1 MKGVVFTA
9 LLLCAS
15 TLPAAAAEPVAAEA
29 EKPAVEIEEKI
40 VVTAPPIVEESR
52 YEPLA
57 GTVVEV
63 GARQVDDLA
72 AQDIAA
78 ALRRVPGVVIS
89 RYNPVGG
96 YGGGDGGAVFVRG
109 LGTGRPG
116 AELST
121 RVDGVARFAGVWTH
135 PLLDL
140 TGIDGVERI
149 DVYKGPQPV
158 LFGGMS
164 FATIDLLP
172 HRRQTEGIETRIGAA
187 GGSYGTSAFTL
198 RHAGRAGAL
207 DWTVAAGARESDG
220 HRKGAD
226 GSTQSLL
233 AHLGYELGAGW
244 SAGLTLDAASGKAS
258 DPGVKGA
265 PVPGVRPRFETDGVL
280 GVFTLTR
287 RHGTGKQAR
296 EGVLKLH
303 LDDGSIDWRQWDAG
317 QRHAFFTLTDWRNY
331 GMRLEDH
338 FAVGDGGDLTLG
350 FETERY
356 GGRSRE
362 VRPASTL
369 SFGDFRFGNTAL
381 FAGYAHTFGERV
393 RFIPSAGVRYNDSRD
408 FGGDWGGQVAL
419 RVEGPLGEA
428 WVRAAR
434 AFNLPGVWAAAF
446 YKSYGTGDRYKEL
459 KPELLDHLEIGA
471 SRAFSEKLHVEVA
484 LFRNEVKDALR
495 FLPPPPPPPRWANIG
510 EYTSEGVELSVAAQ
524 PLPELSLFV
533 GVTWSRTEP
542 EKVPFAPEWTGTAG
556 LTWAHGPWRLSLDLQ
571 HLSGRE
577 AGNLRYP
584 AAPPHLDGFVLVNG
598 RLGYR
603 FAGTGL
609 ELYVA
614 GENLGDTD
622 YSYRP
627 GYPMPGANLLG
638 GVTWSF

>member
-1 MKGVVFTA
+1 MKGVVFTVF
-9 LLLCAS
+9 LLCAS

-72 AQDIAA
+72 AQDLAA

-172 HRRQTEGIETRIGAA
+172 HRRQSEGIETRIGAA

-220 HRKGAD
+220 HRQGAD
-226 GSTQSLL
+226 GRTQSLL
-233 AHLGYELGAGW
+233 AHVGYELGAGW

-338 FAVGDGGDLTLG
+338 
-350 FETERY
+350 
-356 GGRSRE
+356 
-362 VRPASTL
+362 
-369 SFGDFRFGNTAL
+369 
-381 FAGYAHTFGERV
+381 
-393 RFIPSAGVRYNDSRD
+393 
-408 FGGDWGGQVAL
+408 
-419 RVEGPLGEA
+419 
-428 WVRAAR
+428 
-434 AFNLPGVWAAAF
+434 
-446 YKSYGTGDRYKEL
+446 
-459 KPELLDHLEIGA
+459 
-471 SRAFSEKLHVEVA
+471 
-484 LFRNEVKDALR
+484 
-495 FLPPPPPPPRWANIG
+495 
-510 EYTSEGVELSVAAQ
+510 
-524 PLPELSLFV
+524 
-533 GVTWSRTEP
+533 
-542 EKVPFAPEWTGTAG
+542 
-556 LTWAHGPWRLSLDLQ
+556 
-571 HLSGRE
+571 
-577 AGNLRYP
+577 
-584 AAPPHLDGFVLVNG
+584 
-598 RLGYR
+598 
-603 FAGTGL
+603 
-609 ELYVA
+609 
-614 GENLGDTD
+614 
-622 YSYRP
+622 
-627 GYPMPGANLLG
+627 
-638 GVTWSF
+638 

>member
-1 MKGVVFTA
+1 MKGVVFTVF
-9 LLLCAS
+9 LLCAS

-63 GARQVDDLA
+63 GARQVDHLA
-72 AQDIAA
+72 AQDLAA
-78 ALRRVPGVVIS
+78 ALRRVPGCELFS
-89 RYNPVGG
+89 RLHPVGG
-96 YGGGDGGAVFVRG
+96 YGGGDGRRG
-109 LGTGRPG
+109 LVHGLAAPAARRG
-116 AELST
+116 ARH

-172 HRRQTEGIETRIGAA
+172 HRRQSEGIETRIGAA

-220 HRKGAD
+220 HRQGAD
-226 GSTQSLL
+226 GRTQSLL
-233 AHLGYELGAGW
+233 AHVGYELGAGW
-244 SAGLTLDAASGKAS
+244 SAGLTLDRRLRQGERSGS
-258 DPGVKGA
+258 GVAGTR
-265 PVPGVRPRFETDGVL
+265 VRRPFGLTACSGL
-280 GVFTLTR
+280 TLTR

-350 FETERY
+350 FEMERY

-369 SFGDFRFGNTAL
+369 SFGDFRFVITAL
-381 FAGYAHTFGERV
+381 FAGYAHTFGERGCGSSLG
-393 RFIPSAGVRYNDSRD
+393 RGCDYNDSATSSATV
-408 FGGDWGGQVAL
+408 GQVAL
-419 RVEGPLGEA
+419 RAKGRGRGVGARG
-428 WVRAAR
+428 R
-434 AFNLPGVWAAAF
+434 AFNSRAVCAAAF
-446 YKSYGTGDRYKEL
+446 YKSYGPAIVQRSSSPNCSTTSRSVPRRLQRDRT
-459 KPELLDHLEIGA
+459 
-471 SRAFSEKLHVEVA
+471 SRRA
-484 LFRNEVKDALR
+484 LRNER
-495 FLPPPPPPPRWANIG
+495 
-510 EYTSEGVELSVAAQ
+510 
-524 PLPELSLFV
+524 
-533 GVTWSRTEP
+533 
-542 EKVPFAPEWTGTAG
+542 
-556 LTWAHGPWRLSLDLQ
+556 
-571 HLSGRE
+571 
-577 AGNLRYP
+577 
-584 AAPPHLDGFVLVNG
+584 
-598 RLGYR
+598 
-603 FAGTGL
+603 
-609 ELYVA
+609 
-614 GENLGDTD
+614 
-622 YSYRP
+622 
-627 GYPMPGANLLG
+627 
-638 GVTWSF
+638 